1 MKDCVFLKIIIG
13 LFLLFP
19 KINFAINPP
28 EITAT
33 GNQIYCVGSSLK
45 IVESISIVNDPAEP
59 DTDAVYI
66 QISSGYVSGQDLL
79 TLANPSAHPT
89 ITSSWD
95 AAAGKLK
102 LFSPLGIKVLYT
114 DFVSAIKDVE
124 FSNSSTSPSGIR
136 NFSITIGQANYLP
149 STGHYY
155 QYVQNIGIKWTDAK
169 AAAEVSNYYG
179 LKGYLA
185 TLMSLE
191 EAKLSGEQA
200 SGAGWIGGSDAATE
214 GVWKWVTGPE
224 GLANGGTGITFWN
237 GAGNGST
244 PNFAYWNTSNNEPN
258 NLGDEDYA
266 HITAPGVGIPGS
278 WNDLSNVG
286 GASGSYQPKGYIVEY
301 GGMYGDPNLHI
312 SASTAITIPKITSIT
327 PNSICGPGVVT
338 LQATAS
344 DGIVSWYDT
353 PTGGTLLHTG
363 NSFTTPN
370 LTTTT
375 TFYVDGS
382 NGNCPSGPRT
392 GITATI
398 IALPSLPQIAAA
410 STSPVSYCINDTAIP
425 LAATASTSCVLNWY
439 TVPTGG
445 TSSTTSPT
453 PSTASVGSNTYY
465 VSQSNVTTG
474 CEGPRAAIVVTI
486 NPLPIAP
493 SVNNIS
499 YCQNEIAT
507 SLTATTSANCTL
519 NWYTSPTGGTPST
532 TSPTPS
538 TASVGTTTYYVGQM
552 NTSTKC
558 EGPRAAIT
566 VTINPKPTAPIV
578 SDIAYCNNETAVP
591 LTATPTANCTLN
603 WYTTST
609 GGTSSATS
617 PTPSTETLG
626 TTKYYV
632 SQTLT
637 ATGCESPRSEI
648 TVTVN
653 PLPVVKDV
661 TIVQCDTDLI
671 VDGKTLFNL
680 TVNNDEIS
688 ANSANEI
695 FKYYTSLNGAENAIA
710 TDLIA
715 NELAFENTTPT
726 LMDIWARI
734 ANKITG
740 CHNVAKITLKVPAT
754 NINPNFKI
762 PFPPV
767 CDDFLDTNGNNNANN
782 NNRDGITTFDF
793 SSTEAIIKGLLPPT
807 DVYNI
812 KYYRNQADALA
823 ELNVITNISN
833 YRNIGYPHSQN
844 IWIRI
849 DSNLDNACYGLGPYL
864 TLKVEALPVANT
876 VTIPRQCDDNND
888 GIFTFNTSSLQADL
902 LKGQTNVTV
911 TYFDQ
916 NNNPLKD
923 ANGVLI
929 TSPFPANFTSTSQ
942 TIKAVVTNNTPQHC
956 YDETTIQFIVDNSPV
971 AFPVS
976 SSLTTA
982 CDDEA
987 NPINQDGKFG
997 FDTSTFETTILGG
1010 QTGMVVKYY
1019 DQNNVLLP
1027 SPLPNP
1033 FLTGTQNVTAK
1044 VQNPLNTICTASTT
1058 LSFVVNPVPKI
1069 DINLD
1074 GNSNKLIC
1082 SNISTFFVTLDAG
1095 ITDNSPT
1102 TNYDYVWTKDGVN
1115 VGSNSPTLSV
1125 NAEGVYTVEVK
1136 NHLGCGR
1143 IRTIKVTASNIATLV
1158 SVDVVDL
1165 KDVNTVTVNVTGPG
1179 AYEYSL
1185 DEPSG
1190 FWQDSNFFNNVPAGI
1205 HVVYINDKNGCGSIN
1220 QEIVLVGAPKFFTP
1234 NNDGFND
1241 YWNIK
1246 GVNATYN
1253 SKSIIYIFDRYGKL
1267 LKQWIPYSSQGW
1279 DGTYNGVPLPADDY
1293 WFTLKLEDGREAK
1306 GHFSLKR

>member
-1 MKDCVFLKIIIG
+1 MKDYVLLKIILG
-13 LFLLFP
+13 LLLFLP
-19 KINFAINPP
+19 EATYAIDPP
-28 EITAT
+28 IITAT
-33 GNQIYCVGSSLK
+33 GNQTYCPSTSIK
-45 IVESISIVNDPAEP
+45 IVTGVTITHDPSETG
-59 DTDAVYI
+59 TDAIYI

-79 TLANPSAHPT
+79 TLANPLLHPT
-89 ITSSWD
+89 ITTSWSTLE
-95 AAAGKLK
+95 GKLK
-102 LFSPLGIKVLYT
+102 LSSSTGIPVTYS
-114 DFVSAIKDVE
+114 DFEAAIKDVT
-124 FSNSSTSPSGIR
+124 FTNSSLSPSGTR
-136 NFSITIGQANYLP
+136 DFSINLGFGSANYLP
-149 STGHYY
+149 SNGHFYE
-155 QYVQNIGIKWTDAK
+155 YVPSLGINWTKARDE
-169 AAAEVSNYYG
+169 AAAKTYYG
-179 LKGYLA
+179 LQGYLA
-185 TLMSLE
+185 TLTSAD
-191 EAKLSGEQA
+191 EAQLAGSQA
-200 SGAGWIGGSDAATE
+200 PGTGWIGGSDAETE
-214 GVWKWVTGPE
+214 GTWKWVTGPE
-224 GLANGGTGITFWN
+224 AGTTFWIGKNN
-237 GAGNGST
+237 GTTTAPFYYAN
-244 PNFAYWNTSNNEPN
+244 WNAPNEPN
-258 NLGDEDYA
+258 NTTNTTTKINGEDYA
-266 HITAPGVGIPGS
+266 HITSPAVGNAGT
-278 WNDLSNVG
+278 WNDLSEVG
-286 GASGSYQPKGYIVEY
+286 DPPGNYYPNGYIVEY
-301 GGMYGDPNLHI
+301 GGMPGDAPLPQI
-312 SASTAITIPKITSIT
+312 SASTKITIPKITSTTPIPIT
-327 PNSICGPGVVT
+327 ICGSGSVI

-344 DGIVSWYDT
+344 ENSNIYWFDSAK
-353 PTGGTLLHTG
+353 TGNLLHTG
-363 NSFTTPN
+363 NSFTTPI
-370 LTTTT
+370 LATTTSY
-375 TFYVDGS
+375 FVD
-382 NGNCPSGPRT
+382 
-392 GITATI
+392 
-398 IALPSLPQIAAA
+398 
-410 STSPVSYCINDTAIP
+410 V
-425 LAATASTSCVLNWY
+425 
-439 TVPTGG
+439 
-445 TSSTTSPT
+445 
-453 PSTASVGSNTYY
+453 
-465 VSQSNVTTG
+465 
-474 CEGPRAAIVVTI
+474 
-486 NPLPIAP
+486 
-493 SVNNIS
+493 
-499 YCQNEIAT
+499 
-507 SLTATTSANCTL
+507 
-519 NWYTSPTGGTPST
+519 
-532 TSPTPS
+532 
-538 TASVGTTTYYVGQM
+538 
-552 NTSTKC
+552 
-558 EGPRAAIT
+558 
-566 VTINPKPTAPIV
+566 
-578 SDIAYCNNETAVP
+578 
-591 LTATPTANCTLN
+591 
-603 WYTTST
+603 
-609 GGTSSATS
+609 
-617 PTPSTETLG
+617 STEDCLNR
-626 TTKYYV
+626 
-632 SQTLT
+632 
-637 ATGCESPRSEI
+637 PRIEVP
-648 TVTVN
+648 VTVN

-726 LMDIWARI
+726 LMDIWARV

-740 CHNVAKITLKVPAT
+740 CYSVAKINLKVPAT

-782 NNRDGITTFDF
+782 NNRDGIATFDF
-793 SSTEAIIKGLLPPT
+793 SSTKTILLAQLPT
-807 DVYNI
+807 NQVYNI
-812 KYYRNQADALA
+812 TYYKNESDALA
-823 ELNVITNISN
+823 ETNVINDISN
-833 YRNIGYPHSQN
+833 YRNIGYPNSQD

-1069 DINLD
+1069 NINLD

-1293 WFTLKLEDGREAK
+1293 WFTLKLEDGRETK